1 MTALPQALLAL
12 SVAAG
17 GALPSPAAA
26 TGDQAVTIYSTL
38 RPGAVDPDLY
48 RPVSGRQMGAQLPGY
63 AMVRHDR
70 PYRFQRGQQALR
82 VQDVAALIDPTTV
95 SFSSLDEPGTRV
107 IEQSFQFDLVS
118 QDKLLQ
124 KYIGQPITV
133 EQALGDSVTLLDG
146 ILLSASDGLTLQL
159 EDGSVRA
166 LRSYSNIRFPDL
178 PGGLLTRPTLLWQL
192 DSPSAGEQQ
201 TRLSYETGG
210 MTWWA
215 DYNLLLDESDHCRV
229 DLGAWVSI
237 INQSGASYDQARL
250 KLVAGEPNRAAHAR
264 PTRRYMPEAM
274 AMDAAPAGFEEKAF
288 FEYHLYT
295 LPRPTDL
302 PQHATKQLELFP
314 AVRAIACEKDY
325 VFTAHQGRGISR
337 EPQLD
342 QSFGARTSAGVQ
354 VFVRFENSQAQ
365 GLGIPLPAGRVR
377 VNQLDT
383 ADGAVEFI
391 GEDVI
396 QHTPRNETVQLKL
409 GKAFDLVGER
419 KQVDFRID
427 TRSRQLWE
435 TFELTLRNQKSDPVQ
450 ITVRETLYRMANAE
464 LEKSSHQPV
473 REDSNQVRFS
483 VPVGAEDEATLR
495 YTVHYRW

>member
-1 MTALPQALLAL
+1 MTSLSRTVLALAVAVGSALP
-12 SVAAG
+12 
-17 GALPSPAAA
+17 A
-26 TGDQAVTIYSTL
+26 TATATSDHTVTIYSSMH
-38 RPGAVDPDLY
+38 PGAVDPGLY
-48 RPVSGRQMGAQLPGY
+48 RPQGGRQSGAQLPGY
-63 AMVRHDR
+63 AVVRQDHR
-70 PYRFQRGQQALR
+70 YRFQRGRQALQ

-95 SFSSLDEPGTRV
+95 TFSSLDEPGTRV
-107 IEQSFQFDLVS
+107 VEQSFQFDLVS

-133 EQALGDSVTLLDG
+133 EQALGDAVTLLDG

-237 INQSGASYDQARL
+237 INQSGASYANTRL
-250 KLVAGEPNRAAHAR
+250 KLVAGEPNRAQAAR
-264 PTRRYMPEAM
+264 PSQRYMAQAM
-274 AMDAAPAGFEEKAF
+274 EMDATRPKFLHKPF

-295 LPRPTDL
+295 LPRRTDL

-314 AVRAIACEKDY
+314 AVRSVSCEKDY
-325 VFTAHQGRGISR
+325 VFAAHQGWNISQ

-342 QSFGARTSAGVQ
+342 QSYGAGTGSGVQ
-354 VFVRFENSQAQ
+354 VFLRFHNADDQ
-365 GLGIPLPAGRVR
+365 GLGVPLPAGRVR
-377 VNQLDT
+377 VNQLDP
-383 ADGAVEFI
+383 ADGALEFI

-396 QHTPRNETVQLKL
+396 QHTPRNETVRLKL

-419 KQVDFRID
+419 KQTDFRID

-435 TFELTLRNQKSDPVQ
+435 TFELTLRNQKTEAIE
-450 ITVRETLYRMANAE
+450 ITVLETLHRMTNAE
-464 LEKSSHQPV
+464 LESSSHTVTRQS
-473 REDSNQVRFS
+473 SNRLRFS
-483 VPVGAEDEATLR
+483 VPVAAEGESVLR